1 MSVQPRSRPEPAPEV
16 AAAVRAAYRRRQ
28 PPLPVTVRD
37 RLGELFPDA
46 EFAPAFGVRGRPG
59 WSPGRLALVTVLQ
72 MVENLTDRQ
81 AADAVRDKISWK
93 YALGLGLDDEGF
105 DPSVLC
111 EFRTRV
117 VAHGLEQR
125 VLDLLLDALKTEGL
139 VGAGGKARTDSTQV
153 IGAVRDVNRLEL
165 AGESVRAAVEAIVVA
180 APDWLPTVIDIAG
193 WGRRYGA
200 RVDTWRL
207 PTSKTKR
214 GELMAAYGADAVTLL
229 HAVSDTGA
237 PPWLAEV
244 PAVEVLRRV
253 LVQNYVITTNAA
265 GREVVRAREA
275 TDGLPPGR
283 TRLSSP
289 YDLDARWATKGK
301 GGEDV
306 AWNGYKVHITETC
319 DPADPTPTGADT
331 TGRDTGG
338 RDTGGRDTGG
348 RGSGGRD
355 SGGERPNI
363 IVGVATTDAT
373 VPDAAMTEPIHA
385 TLAGRELLPAQH
397 YLDSGY
403 PSAALLVDSLRR
415 WGVTLVTP
423 LLADHSRQAKQAA
436 GYDRSGFTIDF
447 DTHQALC
454 PQGQSSTCWNEVT
467 QRGTHAIVIKFA
479 AATCRPCPVRE
490 QCTRTTHPQYG
501 RQLTVPPREVHHA
514 QLAARAAQHTPHWQ
528 ADYAR
533 RAGVEGTIR
542 QAVAVTGIRRAR
554 YRGLPKT
561 RLEHVYSAVALN
573 LIRLDAYWNGNALD
587 RTRTSHLT
595 RLQHALAA

>member
-1 MSVQPRSRPEPAPEV
+1 MSVQPRSWPEPAPEV
-16 AAAVRAAYRRRQ
+16 AAAVRAVYRRRE
-28 PPLPVTVRD
+28 PPLPVVVRD

-93 YALGLGLDDEGF
+93 YALGLGLGDEGF
-105 DPSVLC
+105 DPSVLS

-139 VGAGGKARTDSTQV
+139 VGAGGKARTDSTRV

-165 AGESVRAAVEAIVVA
+165 AGESVRAALEAIAVA
-180 APDWLPTVIDIAG
+180 APDWLPTVIDITG
-193 WGRRYGA
+193 GGRRYGA

-214 GELMAAYGADAVTLL
+214 AELAAAFGRDAVTLL
-229 HAVSDTGA
+229 RAIDDTGEDTGDAAGA
-237 PPWLAEV
+237 PPPWLGEL

-275 TDGLPPGR
+275 DTDGLPPGR

-289 YDLDARWATKGK
+289 YDLDARWAAKGN

-306 AWNGYKVHITETC
+306 AWNGYKVHLTETC
-319 DPADPTPTGADT
+319 DPPDPTPTGADT
-331 TGRDTGG
+331 GGRDPGG
-338 RDTGGRDTGG
+338 RDT
-348 RGSGGRD
+348 
-355 SGGERPNI
+355 GGERPNI

-373 VPDAAMTEPIHA
+373 VPDVAMTEPIHA
-385 TLAGRELLPAQH
+385 ALAGRELLPAEH

-403 PSAALLVDSLRR
+403 PSAALVVDSLRR
-415 WGVTLVTP
+415 WGVTLLTP
-423 LLADHSRQAKQAA
+423 LLADRSRQAKQAA
-436 GYDRSGFTIDF
+436 GYDRAHFTIDF
-447 DTHQALC
+447 DTLKATC
-454 PQGQSSTCWNEVT
+454 PQGQSSTCWNPVT

-479 AATCRPCPVRE
+479 AATCRPCPVRD

-514 QLAARAAQHTPHWQ
+514 QLAARAAQDTPQWQ

-561 RLEHVYSAVALN
+561 RLEHIYSAVALN

-595 RLQHALAA
+595 RLEHALTA